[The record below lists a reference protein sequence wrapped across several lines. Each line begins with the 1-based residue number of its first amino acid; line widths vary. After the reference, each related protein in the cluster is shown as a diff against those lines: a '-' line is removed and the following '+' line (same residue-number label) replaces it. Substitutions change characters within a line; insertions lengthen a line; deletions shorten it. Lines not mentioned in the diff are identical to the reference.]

1 MDDEGAAG
9 GPELSS
15 AALHHCPVVVVG
27 VFHVGGE
34 GEEEEQVVEVK
45 ARRRGAPARRDGAH
59 AHRTAFMCASIF
71 NVGGQR
77 HSRLHR
83 SYAEYETDTW
93 VPLRAA
99 PGKLETA
106 ACMATAAVDA

>member
-1 MDDEGAAG
+1 M
-9 GPELSS
+9 
-15 AALHHCPVVVVG
+15 VVVG

-34 GEEEEQVVEVK
+34 GEEEEQVVS
-45 ARRRGAPARRDGAH
+45 RWWRWRRGVAALQLGGMGHMPIAR
-59 AHRTAFMCASIF
+59 AFMCASIF

-83 SYAEYETDTW
+83 SYGEYETDTW

-106 ACMATAAVDA
+106 SLMATAAVDA